1 MNIAM
6 NIAMKLTKTA
16 LLITAALHTPALFAG
31 QSLKISSAWIR
42 VPPPGA
48 KVTAL
53 YFTAEN
59 TGKTEQTITKINVAG
74 ADRTEMHQSTTDAK
88 GMMRM
93 EPLPQLKLDP
103 NTTLNFAPGGNHAMV
118 FGALPNLRAGAKIKV
133 TVQLEGGASIQTEAV
148 ARGLGDS
155 DTGQHQ
161 HSDGGTTTQH
171 HHE

>member
-1 MNIAM
+1 MNIT
-6 NIAMKLTKTA
+6 KLA
-16 LLITAALHTPALFAG
+16 LLITAALYAPALFAG
-31 QSLKISSAWIR
+31 PSLKISSAWIR

-59 TGKTEQTITKINVAG
+59 TGTTAQTITKISVEG
-74 ADRTEMHQSTTDAK
+74 ANRTEMHQSITDAK

-103 NTTLNFAPGGNHAMV
+103 NSMLNFAPGGNHAMV
-118 FGALPNLRAGAKIKV
+118 FGALPKLKTGAKIKV
-133 TVQLEGGASIQTEAV
+133 TVHLEGGASVQTEAV
-148 ARGLGDS
+148 ARGSSDS
-155 DTGQHQ
+155 DAGQHQ
-161 HSDGGTTTQH
+161 HSNGGTANQH